1 VPDFIRPNYH
11 ALLVDLPVGLLVMGT
26 VIELLSFMYRRHPVR
41 DAGRWMI
48 LIGALWTVPAATSGI
63 YAMWDVATHRDG
75 SLDTWSATLQA
86 KLLDPDQWTLLSAH
100 LLWTSLGMGMC
111 LASALWWLGSSD
123 RWRRRL
129 YFPLLFVLV
138 MGLLIGD
145 RGMHHAGNA
154 VFVHHMAIEPTTNPA
169 DTIHPALGSSTI
181 EQYVN
186 TMQVHVIFGGFVFS
200 GALLA
205 IGLSIRR
212 MVRGNELLAEQ
223 LPEAPP
229 DAPAVGEAVADRN
242 QLMVAAIRS
251 SPEMSIPPL
260 PKIPAARFALVAVGL
275 AVLTIL
281 VGLYVA
287 GITDWTTFQADFLRA
302 HSAMGDQ
309 NRDIV
314 HAILAAGTLVFL
326 LILAAVAR
334 FAPRSGIA
342 IGIFSFLLFLVIAAQ
357 FWMGT
362 LILLDSSKGPLMG
375 FNPAEGPAA
384 AVAHAA
390 TTAPATTP

>member
-1 VPDFIRPNYH
+1 MPDFIRPNYH

-48 LIGALWTVPAATSGI
+48 LIGARWTVPAATSGI

-111 LASALWWLGSSD
+111 RGIGAVVAGKLRSLAAAALFSAAVCPGHGIAD
-123 RWRRRL
+123 RRPGNASRRERGVR
-129 YFPLLFVLV
+129 PSH
-138 MGLLIGD
+138 GD
-145 RGMHHAGNA
+145 RADHQPGGHDSPGAG
-154 VFVHHMAIEPTTNPA
+154 VVDDRAICQHDA
-169 DTIHPALGSSTI
+169 GACDLRG
-181 EQYVN
+181 VC
-186 TMQVHVIFGGFVFS
+186 VL

-212 MVRGNELLAEQ
+212 TVRGNELLAEQ

-260 PKIPAARFALVAVGL
+260 PKIPAARFALLAVGL

-287 GITDWTTFQADFLRA
+287 GITDWTTFQADFLRG
-302 HSAMGDQ
+302 HGTAMGDQ

-326 LILAAVAR
+326 LILAGVAR
-334 FAPRSGIA
+334 FARAVGLRSA
-342 IGIFSFLLFLVIAAQ
+342 SFPFCF
-357 FWMGT
+357 FW
-362 LILLDSSKGPLMG
+362 
-375 FNPAEGPAA
+375 
-384 AVAHAA
+384 
-390 TTAPATTP
+390 